1 MADSK
6 MTEPEISEL
15 LKIEGIDS
23 RFTLCSIV
31 SKRARQLEDELY
43 YAERDCKDVPNK
55 KLNLEHGKAVSES
68 VYELLEGK
76 LKFKKVE
83 EA

>member
-76 LKFKKVE
+76 LTFKKVE

>member
-6 MTEPEISEL
+6 MTEPEISKL
-15 LKIEGIDS
+15 LSIEGIDS

-43 YAERDCKDVPNK
+43 YAEKDCKDVPNK
-55 KLNLEHGKAVSES
+55 KLVLEHGKAVSES
-68 VYELLEGK
+68 VYELYEGK
-76 LKFKKVE
+76 LKFQRAE
-83 EA
+83 Q